1 MAWAAPAQNQINNP
15 GEMNNSQ
22 ISHEEMEKLQEIHE
36 LINLLFAEM
45 TSRVPQGATPSY
57 MSPGMSPNLN
67 PGLNSGLNPGLTPGM
82 NPGMMRAMPP
92 TAYAHSMF
100 QYSWGM
106 SPYLRMPG
114 F

>member
-15 GEMNNSQ
+15 SEMNTSQ
-22 ISHEEMEKLQEIHE
+22 ISQEEMEKLQEIHE

-45 TSRVPQGATPSY
+45 TSRVQQGATPSY
-57 MSPGMSPNLN
+57 MTPGMTPSLN
-67 PGLNSGLNPGLTPGM
+67 PGINPGI

-92 TAYAHSMF
+92 AAYAHSMF

>member
-15 GEMNNSQ
+15 GEMNNQQ
-22 ISHEEMEKLQEIHE
+22 ISLEEMEKLQEIHE

-45 TSRVPQGATPSY
+45 TSRLPQGATQSY
-57 MSPGMSPNLN
+57 MTPGLTPSLTPGMT
-67 PGLNSGLNPGLTPGM
+67 PGLTPGLT
-82 NPGMMRAMPP
+82 PGMMRAMPP
-92 TAYAHSMF
+92 AAYAHSMF

-114 F
+114 Y

>member
-15 GEMNNSQ
+15 GEMNNTQ
-22 ISHEEMEKLQEIHE
+22 ISNEEMEKLQEIHE

-57 MSPGMSPNLN
+57 MTPGITPS
-67 PGLNSGLNPGLTPGM
+67 LTPGL

>member
-15 GEMNNSQ
+15 SDMNSSQ
-22 ISHEEMEKLQEIHE
+22 ISQEEMEKLQEIHE

-45 TSRVPQGATPSY
+45 TSRVQQGATQSY
-57 MSPGMSPNLN
+57 MTPGITPSLN
-67 PGLNSGLNPGLTPGM
+67 PGMNPGV

-92 TAYAHSMF
+92 AGYAHSMF
-100 QYSWGM
+100 QYPWGM

-114 F
+114 Y

>member
-15 GEMNNSQ
+15 SDMNSPQ
-22 ISHEEMEKLQEIHE
+22 ISNEEMEKLQEIHE

-45 TSRVPQGATPSY
+45 TSRVQQGATPSY
-57 MSPGMSPNLN
+57 MTPGMTPS
-67 PGLNSGLNPGLTPGM
+67 LTPGL

-92 TAYAHSMF
+92 AAYAHSMF

-114 F
+114 Y

>member
-15 GEMNNSQ
+15 SEMNASQ
-22 ISHEEMEKLQEIHE
+22 ISPEEMEKLQEIHE
-36 LINLLFAEM
+36 LINLLFAE
-45 TSRVPQGATPSY
+45 TASRLPQGATPSY
-57 MSPGMSPNLN
+57 MTPGMTPN
-67 PGLNSGLNPGLTPGM
+67 LTPGM
-82 NPGMMRAMPP
+82 TPGMMRAMPP
-92 TAYAHSMF
+92 PTFAHSMF

>member
-1 MAWAAPAQNQINNP
+1 MAWAAPAQNQINIP
-15 GEMNNSQ
+15 SEMNSSQ
-22 ISHEEMEKLQEIHE
+22 ISQEELEKLQEIHE

-45 TSRVPQGATPSY
+45 TSRVQQGAAPSY
-57 MSPGMSPNLN
+57 M
-67 PGLNSGLNPGLTPGM
+67 TPGITPSLTQGL

-100 QYSWGM
+100 QYPWGM

>member
-15 GEMNNSQ
+15 SEMNSSQ

-45 TSRVPQGATPSY
+45 TSRVQQGAAPSY
-57 MSPGMSPNLN
+57 MTPGITPS
-67 PGLNSGLNPGLTPGM
+67 LTPSI

-100 QYSWGM
+100 QYPWGM

-114 F
+114 Y

>member
-15 GEMNNSQ
+15 SEMNSTQ
-22 ISHEEMEKLQEIHE
+22 ISQEEMEKLQEIHE

-45 TSRVPQGATPSY
+45 TSRPPQGATPSY
-57 MSPGMSPNLN
+57 MN
-67 PGLNSGLNPGLTPGM
+67 PGLNPGLTPGM
-82 NPGMMRAMPP
+82 MRAMPP
-92 TAYAHSMF
+92 TTYAHSMF
-100 QYSWGM
+100 QYAWGM

>member
-15 GEMNNSQ
+15 SEMNSSQ
-22 ISHEEMEKLQEIHE
+22 ISQEEMEKLQEIHE

-45 TSRVPQGATPSY
+45 TSRVQQGAAPSY
-57 MSPGMSPNLN
+57 MN
-67 PGLNSGLNPGLTPGM
+67 PGITPSLTPGL

-92 TAYAHSMF
+92 TPYAHSMF

>member
-15 GEMNNSQ
+15 SDMNSPQ
-22 ISHEEMEKLQEIHE
+22 ISLEEMEKLQEIHE

-45 TSRVPQGATPSY
+45 TSRVQQGATPSY
-57 MSPGMSPNLN
+57 MTPGMTPS
-67 PGLNSGLNPGLTPGM
+67 LTPGL

-92 TAYAHSMF
+92 AAYAHSMF

-114 F
+114 Y

>member
-15 GEMNNSQ
+15 GEMNSSQ
-22 ISHEEMEKLQEIHE
+22 ISQEEMEKLQEIHE

-45 TSRVPQGATPSY
+45 TSRVQQGATPSY
-57 MSPGMSPNLN
+57 MTPGMTPS
-67 PGLNSGLNPGLTPGM
+67 LTPGL

-92 TAYAHSMF
+92 TGYAHSMF

>member
-15 GEMNNSQ
+15 SEMNTSQ

-45 TSRVPQGATPSY
+45 TSRVQQGATPSY
-57 MSPGMSPNLN
+57 MTQGITPSLN
-67 PGLNSGLNPGLTPGM
+67 PGLNPGLNH
-82 NPGMMRAMPP
+82 GMMRAMPP
-92 TAYAHSMF
+92 TGYAHSMF

>member
-15 GEMNNSQ
+15 SEMNSSQ
-22 ISHEEMEKLQEIHE
+22 ISQEEMEKLQEIHE

-45 TSRVPQGATPSY
+45 TSRVQQGATQSY
-57 MSPGMSPNLN
+57 MTPGMTPSLN
-67 PGLNSGLNPGLTPGM
+67 PGLNPGLNH
-82 NPGMMRAMPP
+82 GMMRAMPP

>member
-15 GEMNNSQ
+15 SEMNSSQ

-45 TSRVPQGATPSY
+45 TSRVQQGATPSY
-57 MSPGMSPNLN
+57 MTPGINPSLN
-67 PGLNSGLNPGLTPGM
+67 PGINPGI
-82 NPGMMRAMPP
+82 NHGMMRAMPP

>member
-22 ISHEEMEKLQEIHE
+22 ISHEELEKLQEIHE

-57 MSPGMSPNLN
+57 LSPGMSPNLN
-67 PGLNSGLNPGLTPGM
+67 PGMNSGLNPGM

>member
-15 GEMNNSQ
+15 GEMNSSQ
-22 ISHEEMEKLQEIHE
+22 ISNEEMEKLQEIHE

-45 TSRVPQGATPSY
+45 TSRLPQGATQSY
-57 MSPGMSPNLN
+57 MT
-67 PGLNSGLNPGLTPGM
+67 PGLTPSLTPGM
-82 NPGMMRAMPP
+82 TPGMMRAMPP
-92 TAYAHSMF
+92 TSYAHSMF
-100 QYSWGM
+100 QYPWGV

>member
-1 MAWAAPAQNQINNP
+1 MAWAAPAQNQINNSS
-15 GEMNNSQ
+15 EMNSSQ

-45 TSRVPQGATPSY
+45 TSRVQQGATQSY
-57 MSPGMSPNLN
+57 MTPGMTPSLN
-67 PGLNSGLNPGLTPGM
+67 PGLNPGLNQ
-82 NPGMMRAMPP
+82 GMMRAMPP
-92 TAYAHSMF
+92 AAYAHSMF

>member
-15 GEMNNSQ
+15 SEMNSSQ
-22 ISHEEMEKLQEIHE
+22 ISAEEMEKLQEIHE

-45 TSRVPQGATPSY
+45 TSRLPQGATSSY
-57 MSPGMSPNLN
+57 MAPGITPN
-67 PGLNSGLNPGLTPGM
+67 LTPGM
-82 NPGMMRAMPP
+82 TPGLTPGMMRAMPP

-100 QYSWGM
+100 QYTWGM
-106 SPYLRMPG
+106 APYLRMPG

>member
-1 MAWAAPAQNQINNP
+1 MAWAAPAQNQINHPSEINS
-15 GEMNNSQ
+15 SQ

-45 TSRVPQGATPSY
+45 TSRVQQGATPSY
-57 MSPGMSPNLN
+57 MTPGITPSLN
-67 PGLNSGLNPGLTPGM
+67 PGL

>member
-15 GEMNNSQ
+15 GEINNSQ

-45 TSRVPQGATPSY
+45 TSRVQQGAAPSY
-57 MSPGMSPNLN
+57 MTPGITPN
-67 PGLNSGLNPGLTPGM
+67 LTPGL

-92 TAYAHSMF
+92 AAYAHSMF

>member
-15 GEMNNSQ
+15 SEMNSSQ
-22 ISHEEMEKLQEIHE
+22 ISPEEMEKLQEIHE

-45 TSRVPQGATPSY
+45 TSRLPQGANQSY
-57 MSPGMSPNLN
+57 LGPGM
-67 PGLNSGLNPGLTPGM
+67 TPGM
-82 NPGMMRAMPP
+82 TPGMAPGMTPGMTPGMMRAMPP

-100 QYSWGM
+100 QYTWGM
-106 SPYLRMPG
+106 APYLRMPG

>member
-15 GEMNNSQ
+15 SEMNSSQ

-45 TSRVPQGATPSY
+45 TSRVQQGAAPSY
-57 MSPGMSPNLN
+57 MTPGITPS
-67 PGLNSGLNPGLTPGM
+67 LTPSI

>member
-15 GEMNNSQ
+15 SEMNSSQ

-36 LINLLFAEM
+36 LINLLFGEM
-45 TSRVPQGATPSY
+45 TSRVQHGAAPSY
-57 MSPGMSPNLN
+57 MTPGMTPS
-67 PGLNSGLNPGLTPGM
+67 LTPGL
-82 NPGMMRAMPP
+82 NPGMMRAVPP
-92 TAYAHSMF
+92 AAYAHSMF

>member
-15 GEMNNSQ
+15 SEMNSSQ
-22 ISHEEMEKLQEIHE
+22 ISQEEMEKLQEIHE

-45 TSRVPQGATPSY
+45 TSRVQQGAAPSY
-57 MSPGMSPNLN
+57 MTPGMTPN
-67 PGLNSGLNPGLTPGM
+67 LTPGL

-92 TAYAHSMF
+92 PAYAHSMF

-106 SPYLRMPG
+106 SPYMRMPG